1 MIVPADFFEAIELT
15 VKIDENLLIE
25 STFSFP
31 ESDRGEVVIT
41 LPAEMAEKYM
51 MMLMSTLA
59 KRKDIKQAPVD

>member
-1 MIVPADFFEAIELT
+1 MIVPADFFESIELT
-15 VKIDENLLIE
+15 VKIDDNLLVE
-25 STFSFP
+25 STFRFP
-31 ESDRGEVVIT
+31 DSDRDEVVLT